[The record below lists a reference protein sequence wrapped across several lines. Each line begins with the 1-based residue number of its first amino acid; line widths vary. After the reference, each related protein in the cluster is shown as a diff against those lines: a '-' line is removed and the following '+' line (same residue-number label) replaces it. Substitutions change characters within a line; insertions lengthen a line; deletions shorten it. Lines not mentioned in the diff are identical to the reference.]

1 MIGAL
6 RRYADWL
13 HMQWPDGDVSRLPR
27 VDENYQTN
35 VDGVYVVGDLAGV
48 PLLKFSLD
56 SGTKAVRHIANDASF
71 SPGAQEDAYDVV
83 ILGAGASGMA
93 AAREAENQGL
103 SYVVLEATKRF
114 ATIKDFQ
121 MGKPIY
127 TYPKSMTPAGDI
139 QVSAPVKEALV
150 DELESQ
156 TGDIPVQTGEA
167 QRIDRQNGRLEVVC
181 GDDSRIAAQRVVVA
195 IGRSGA
201 FRELGAPGEDLDHVH
216 HRLHDPSKCDGKS
229 VTVVGGGDSA
239 LEAAIALTEAGAN
252 VTLSYRR
259 DAFFRPKEEN
269 IDRVYELAAYSSTG
283 SLTLKMNT
291 EVERIEEEAVGLR
304 HDEGGTERI
313 PARKVFAMI
322 GREAPL
328 DFFRRSGIEIR
339 NDWGTWPKPDIRKAW
354 TERSTEPLELH
365 KLPQMNWSR
374 IGAMLAFTVFMVVVY
389 SWQEG
394 GGWLNQLAES
404 ANAFPFWLGDVI
416 SGIEPSSLV
425 GVTLTSMQTPSF
437 YFTMAYSIIVVVYGY
452 RRIQRRKTP
461 YITWQTTTLA
471 AIQVVPLFLLPEIFL
486 PYLGGNELL
495 PAGLLDGLFPESD
508 WATHGREYW
517 RAYGFI
523 LAWPLL
529 VYNVFTHDPLFW
541 WLAICFVQ
549 TFVLIPGM
557 IYFWGKGAYCGWICT
572 CGALAETLGD
582 EHRDKMPHGEWSN
595 KLNFAGQIIMV
606 IAFVM
611 LFWRIGGWIW
621 PGGWMESTFNT
632 MLSGGLFGFGILS
645 YAWFVDVLLA
655 GMIALGVY
663 FWLSGRVWCRFFC
676 PLAALMHIYH
686 RFSRFR
692 ILADKDKCISCNV
705 CTSVCHQGIDVM
717 SFAQQGKPME
727 DPQCVRCSA
736 CVQSCPTGVLSFGQV
751 DTNTG
756 QVISRD
762 SLEASLARIQ
772 EEAALENGQRQQAQ
786 GS

>member
-1 MIGAL
+1 MLDAL
-6 RRYADWL
+6 SRYADWL
-13 HMQWPDGDVSRLPR
+13 HLQWPDGDVSKLPR
-27 VDENYQTN
+27 VDDAYRTN

-56 SGTKAVRHIANDASF
+56 SGTKAVRDIVNDASF
-71 SPGAQEDAYDVV
+71 RSRSDSDVYDVV

-93 AAREAENQGL
+93 AAREAEKQDL

-121 MGKPIY
+121 EGKPIY
-127 TYPKSMTPAGDI
+127 TYPDRMTPAGDL
-139 QVSAPVKEALV
+139 QVSAPVKEELV
-150 DELESQ
+150 EELEAQ
-156 TGDIPVQTGEA
+156 THDLHVEPGEA
-167 QRIDRQNGRLEVVC
+167 QRIDRDNGQLTVVC
-181 GDDSRIAAQRVVVA
+181 NDDTRIAAQRVIVA

-201 FRELGAPGEDLDHVH
+201 FRELGAPGEDQEHVH
-216 HRLHDPSKCDGKS
+216 HQLHDPTKCTGKP

-239 LEAAIALTEAGAN
+239 LEAAIALTEAGAD

-259 DAFFRPKEEN
+259 DTFFRPKEAN
-269 IDRVYELAAYSSTG
+269 IDRVYELASYSRTG
-283 SLTLKMNT
+283 SLTLKMET
-291 EVERIEEEAVGLR
+291 DVERIEEDAVLLR
-304 HDEGGTERI
+304 HADDTTERL
-313 PARKVFAMI
+313 PTQQVFAMI

-328 DFFRRSGIEIR
+328 DFFRRSGIQIR
-339 NDWGTWPKPDIRKAW
+339 NDWGQFPDSLTDAVSSLDWLGTLQWK
-354 TERSTEPLELH
+354 
-365 KLPQMNWSR
+365 R
-374 IGAMLAFTVFMVVVY
+374 IGAMAAFFAFMIAIF
-389 SWQEG
+389 SWKD
-394 GGWLNQLAES
+394 GGWLGTWAAS
-404 ANAFPFWLGDVI
+404 AGAFPFNLQDAFANAD
-416 SGIEPSSLV
+416 PDSLW
-425 GVTLTSMQTPSF
+425 GVLATSLQSPSF
-437 YFTMAYSIIVVVYGY
+437 YYTFVYSSAVVIYGY
-452 RRIQRRKTP
+452 RRIKRRRTP
-461 YITWQTTTLA
+461 YIRVQTITLA
-471 AIQVVPLFLLPEIFL
+471 AIQVLPLFLLPELIL
-486 PYLGGNELL
+486 PYLGANGWL
-495 PAGLLDGLFPESD
+495 PTGFLDALFPASE
-508 WATHGREYW
+508 WAAHGREYW

-529 VYNVFTHDPLFW
+529 VYNVFTAEPLVW

-557 IYFWGKGAYCGWICT
+557 IYFWGKGAYCGWICS
-572 CGALAETLGD
+572 CGALAETVGD
-582 EHRDKMPHGEWSN
+582 EHRDKMPHGEWTN

-606 IAFVM
+606 VAFVM

-621 PGGWMESTFNT
+621 PGGWMEASFNA
-632 MLSGGLFGFGILS
+632 MLSGGVFGLGILS

-655 GMIALGVY
+655 GMLALGVY

-751 DTNTG
+751 DTTTG

-772 EEAALENGQRQQAQ
+772 EDAAQSSEQTTQTHEA
-786 GS
+786 

>member
-1 MIGAL
+1 MLSLL

-27 VDENYQTN
+27 VDEHYQTN

-56 SGTKAVRHIANDASF
+56 SGTKAVRHIADDSSF
-71 SPGAQEDAYDVV
+71 TPGAQEDAYDVV

-93 AAREAENQGL
+93 AAREAESQGL

-121 MGKPIY
+121 QGKPIY
-127 TYPKSMTPAGDI
+127 TYPKNMTPEGAI
-139 QVSAPVKEALV
+139 QVSAPVKEELV
-150 DELESQ
+150 EELEAQ
-156 TGDIPVQTGEA
+156 TSDVDVQTGEA
-167 QRIDRQNGRLEVVC
+167 HRIDRRGGRLEVVC
-181 GDDSRIAAQRVVVA
+181 TDDARIAAQRVVVA
-195 IGRSGA
+195 IGRGGA
-201 FRELGAPGEDLDHVH
+201 FRELGAPGEERDHVQ
-216 HRLHDPSKCDGKS
+216 HRLNDPTKYADYP

-239 LEAAIALTEAGAN
+239 LEAAIALTEAGAD

-259 DAFFRPKEEN
+259 ESFFRPKEEN
-269 IDRVYELAAYSSTG
+269 INRVYELASYSRTG

-291 EVERIEEEAVGLR
+291 EVERIDEEAVVLR
-304 HDEGGTERI
+304 HNEDPTERVS
-313 PARKVFAMI
+313 AQQVFAMI

-328 DFFRRSGIEIR
+328 DFFRRSGITIR
-339 NDWGTWPKPDIRKAW
+339 NDWGTFPDSLSDAVRDLSWLGTLRWK
-354 TERSTEPLELH
+354 
-365 KLPQMNWSR
+365 R
-374 IGAMLAFTVFMVVVY
+374 IGAMSAFLALMVVVF
-389 SWQEG
+389 SWKD
-394 GGWLNQLAES
+394 GGWLEQLAES
-404 ANAFPFWLGDVI
+404 ANAFPFWLDDVFAATEPTSLIGVLSI
-416 SGIEPSSLV
+416 SLQS
-425 GVTLTSMQTPSF
+425 PSF
-437 YFTMAYSIIVVVYGY
+437 YYTFVYSAVVVIYGY
-452 RRIQRRKTP
+452 RRIRRRKTP
-461 YITWQTTTLA
+461 YITVQTITLA
-471 AIQVVPLFLLPEIFL
+471 AIQVMPLFLLPELIL
-486 PYLGGNELL
+486 PYLGANGLL
-495 PAGLLDGLFPESD
+495 PAGFLDALFPTTEWS
-508 WATHGREYW
+508 AHGREYW

-529 VYNVFTHDPLFW
+529 VYNVFTQDPLFW
-541 WLAICFVQ
+541 WLLICFVQ

-557 IYFWGKGAYCGWICT
+557 IYYWGKGAYCGWICS
-572 CGALAETLGD
+572 CGALAETVGD
-582 EHRDKMPHGEWSN
+582 EHRDKMPHGEWTN

-606 IAFVM
+606 VTFVM

-621 PGGWMESTFNT
+621 PGGWMEATFNA

-655 GMIALGVY
+655 GMLALGVY

-751 DTNTG
+751 DTSTG

-772 EEAALENGQRQQAQ
+772 EEAAQEQAQ
-786 GS
+786 QQEAQGV